1 MFGNRIEDDFA
12 NDIAAARAG
21 VDAPGLWRLLMLVAL
36 GLCAF
41 VAWAATH
48 RIEESARAPGRV
60 IPSQQVQVVQTLE
73 GGIVRA
79 IRVAEGDIVAAG
91 DVLIDIDDTRFGAER
106 GELMERNSAIRAE
119 LARLAAEIAFADTVA
134 FPEDLSRDAPLMVEA
149 EAQVFYARREQL
161 AQELQVLADQLRQRR
176 SEREELLALRQ
187 RTREIIAPLTEE
199 IALTEDMVNRSL
211 VPRIELMRLKSR
223 LAELT
228 GDLAVNE
235 ASEARL
241 DAAIAEAENQI
252 DAARSAYVLT
262 ARQRA
267 ALLQQDLAVTREGLR
282 AAEDRVARTQL
293 RAPVRGTVNRLSVQ
307 TLGAV
312 VQPGAAIAE
321 IVPADDSLLIEA
333 SLGPRDVAF
342 VRTGERASVKITAY
356 DYLLYGALEGEVVRI
371 GADTIQGADGAEFFQ
386 VIVRTDRSYL
396 GTSDNPLPI
405 TPGMVATVDIQTGEK
420 TVLSYLAKPL
430 LRAQSEALRER

>member
-12 NDIAAARAG
+12 NDISAARAG
-21 VDAPGLWRLLMLVAL
+21 VDAPGLWRLLLLVAL
-36 GLCAF
+36 GLGAF

-79 IRVAEGDIVAAG
+79 IRVAEGDLVDAG

-106 GELMERNSAIRAE
+106 GELIERNSAIRAE
-119 LARLAAEIAFADTVA
+119 LARLVAEIAFAETVD
-134 FPEDLSRDAPLMVEA
+134 FDEDLARDAPLMVEA
-149 EAQVFYARREQL
+149 ERQVFFARREQL

-199 IALTEDMVNRSL
+199 IALTEDMVNRNL

-223 LAELT
+223 MAELT

-235 ASEARL
+235 AGEARL

-267 ALLQQDLAVTREGLR
+267 ALLQQDLAVTREALR

>member
-149 EAQVFYARREQL
+149 EVQVFYARRE
-161 AQELQVLADQLRQRR
+161 
-176 SEREELLALRQ
+176 
-187 RTREIIAPLTEE
+187 
-199 IALTEDMVNRSL
+199 
-211 VPRIELMRLKSR
+211 
-223 LAELT
+223 
-228 GDLAVNE
+228 
-235 ASEARL
+235 
-241 DAAIAEAENQI
+241 
-252 DAARSAYVLT
+252 
-262 ARQRA
+262 
-267 ALLQQDLAVTREGLR
+267 
-282 AAEDRVARTQL
+282 
-293 RAPVRGTVNRLSVQ
+293 
-307 TLGAV
+307 
-312 VQPGAAIAE
+312 
-321 IVPADDSLLIEA
+321 
-333 SLGPRDVAF
+333 
-342 VRTGERASVKITAY
+342 
-356 DYLLYGALEGEVVRI
+356 
-371 GADTIQGADGAEFFQ
+371 
-386 VIVRTDRSYL
+386 
-396 GTSDNPLPI
+396 
-405 TPGMVATVDIQTGEK
+405 
-420 TVLSYLAKPL
+420 
-430 LRAQSEALRER
+430 

>member
-1 MFGNRIEDDFA
+1 MFGGRIEDDFA
-12 NDIAAARAG
+12 NDITAARAG
-21 VDAPGLWRLLMLVAL
+21 VDAPGLWRLLFLVAL

-48 RIEESARAPGRV
+48 QIEESARAPGRV

-79 IRVAEGDIVAAG
+79 IRVETGDLVEAG

-106 GELMERNSAIRAE
+106 GELLERLSALRAE
-119 LARLAAEIAFADTVA
+119 LARVEAEIAFADSVT
-134 FPEDLSRDAPLMVEA
+134 FPEDLAADAPLMVEA
-149 EAQVFYARREQL
+149 EAQVFLARREQL
-161 AQELQVLADQLRQRR
+161 AQELRVLADQLRQRR

-199 IALTEDMVNRSL
+199 IALTEDMVNRNL

-223 LAELT
+223 MAELT
-228 GDLAVNE
+228 GDLAVNQ

-267 ALLQQDLAVTREGLR
+267 AALQQELAVTREGLR
-282 AAEDRVARTQL
+282 AADDRVARTQL

-396 GTSDNPLPI
+396 GSADNPLPI